1 VDRDR
6 HQNGRDEP
14 MRDVA
19 LAEDWTE
26 ALERLISRREHVPRS
41 EARTIAARKAG
52 VPAGKLYSLARGRLK
67 DVSNS
72 VLRGLGG
79 ALIRELQQELARV
92 EHDLAIHTQIGDRA
106 DSGEVLTLASR
117 REKIR
122 EALGLDAPDGQ
133 GGG

>member
-1 VDRDR
+1 MDKDR
-6 HQNGRDEP
+6 HENGRDKP

-19 LAEDWTE
+19 LAEEWTE

-41 EARTIAARKAG
+41 KARTIAARKAG
-52 VPAGKLYSLARGRLK
+52 VPDGKLYSLARGRLK

-72 VLRGLGG
+72 VLRGIGG

-92 EHDLAIHTQIGDRA
+92 EHDLAIHTQIGTHV
-106 DSGEVLTLASR
+106 DSGEVLTLAGR
-117 REKIR
+117 RTKIL
-122 EALGLDAPDGQ
+122 EALGLDAPDQ

>member
-6 HQNGRDEP
+6 HKNGRDEP

-19 LAEDWTE
+19 LAEEWTE

-41 EARTIAARKAG
+41 EARPIAARKAG

-72 VLRGLGG
+72 VLRGIGG

-92 EHDLAIHTQIGDRA
+92 EHDLHTHTQIGTHV

-117 REKIR
+117 RTKIL
-122 EALGLDAPDGQ
+122 EALGIDAPDQ